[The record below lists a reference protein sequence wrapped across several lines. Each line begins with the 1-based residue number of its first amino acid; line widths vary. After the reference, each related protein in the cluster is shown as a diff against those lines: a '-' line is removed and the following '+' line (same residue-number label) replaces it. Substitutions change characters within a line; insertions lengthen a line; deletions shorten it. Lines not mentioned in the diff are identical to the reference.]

1 MDKPGVLSSIAGILA
16 RHSISIESVIQKG
29 RQKKGTVPV
38 VMMTYEAEEAS
49 VRKALAEID
58 ALDICTDKTVKI
70 RIMKAHAE

>member
-1 MDKPGVLSSIAGILA
+1 
-16 RHSISIESVIQKG
+16 
-29 RQKKGTVPV
+29 V

-70 RIMKAHAE
+70 RIMKPHAE